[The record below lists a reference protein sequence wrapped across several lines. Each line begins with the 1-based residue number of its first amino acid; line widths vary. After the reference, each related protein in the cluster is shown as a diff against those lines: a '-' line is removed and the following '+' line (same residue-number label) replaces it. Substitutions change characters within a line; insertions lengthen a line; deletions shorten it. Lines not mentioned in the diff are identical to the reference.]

1 MVSHRNKSTIGKMD
15 IPMID
20 KFMEILSDS
29 GFRLWD
35 CKLALAIFHPKR
47 ENLIDESD
55 LGIKTM
61 ILIIIRKLPIIYL

>member
-1 MVSHRNKSTIGKMD
+1 MVCVRNKSTTGKMVIPTID
-15 IPMID
+15 I
-20 KFMEILSDS
+20 FMKIHSNS
-29 GFRLWD
+29 GCRHWGR
-35 CKLALAIFHPKR
+35 KLALAIFHPKR

>member
-1 MVSHRNKSTIGKMD
+1 MD
-15 IPMID
+15 IPTID
-20 KFMEILSDS
+20 KFTEIHSDT
-29 GFRLWD
+29 GCKLCG

-61 ILIIIRKLPIIYL
+61 ILIITRKLPIIYL